1 MHHLYSSTDSLE
13 LKGAWG
19 KELEKQ
25 IGALEVLIY
34 ISI

>member
-13 LKGAWG
+13 LKEASG
-19 KELEKQ
+19 KESEKQ

>member
-13 LKGAWG
+13 LKGASG

-25 IGALEVLIY
+25 IRALEVLIY